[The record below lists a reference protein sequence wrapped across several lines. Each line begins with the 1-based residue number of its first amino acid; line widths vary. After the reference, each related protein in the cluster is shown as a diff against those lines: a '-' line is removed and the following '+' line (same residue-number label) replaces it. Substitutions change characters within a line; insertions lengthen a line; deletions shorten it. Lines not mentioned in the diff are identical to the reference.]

1 VIRGIVEIIS
11 AHRTSRERW
20 ALEQTPLGQDRRVYN
35 RVPFKDVCRM
45 TNPMFGLEGQCKAVD
60 ISLGGMGLVGPI
72 NWPEGSHVLVQIESL
87 GFDCEAVIVFRK
99 EEPPQF
105 RYSVKFQRLGFW
117 QLIKLQ
123 RALSRLNSAHTS

>member
-11 AHRTSRERW
+11 AHRSSRERW
-20 ALEQTPLGQDRRVYN
+20 ALEQPPLGQDRRIYS
-35 RVPFKDVCRM
+35 RVPFKSVCRLI
-45 TNPMFGLEGQCKAVD
+45 NPMFGLEGQCSTLD

-72 NWPEGSHVLVQIESL
+72 NWPEGSHVLVQIASL
-87 GFDCEAVIVFRK
+87 DFDCEAVIVFRK

-123 RALSRLNSAHTS
+123 RTLSHLARTHTS